1 MALQEEKR
9 MARHKSAIRQH
20 RSSLR
25 RKSVNTRTKSA
36 LRTEMRKIREAIKDK
51 DREKAE
57 KLLPGVFKVIDKS
70 VKKGAIKKNTGS
82 RYKSRLSRQIARL
95 SSTPAK

>member
-1 MALQEEKR
+1 

-25 RKSVNTRTKSA
+25 RKSVNAQNKSA
-36 LRTEMRKIREAIKDK
+36 LRTQMRKMREAIEEK
-51 DREKAE
+51 DRETAV
-57 KLLPGVFKVIDKS
+57 KLLPSVTKAIDTS

-82 RYKSRLSRQIARL
+82 RYKSRLSRQVARL
-95 SSTPAK
+95 SPAPAK

>member
-1 MALQEEKR
+1 

-25 RKSVNTRTKSA
+25 RKSVNAQNKSA
-36 LRTEMRKIREAIKDK
+36 LRTQMRKMREAIEEK
-51 DREKAE
+51 DRETAVKM
-57 KLLPGVFKVIDKS
+57 LPSLQKTIDMS

-82 RYKSRLSRQIARL
+82 RYKSRLSRQVAQL
-95 SSTPAK
+95 SPAPAK

>member
-1 MALQEEKR
+1 

-25 RKSVNTRTKSA
+25 KKSVNTQVKSA

-57 KLLPGVFKVIDKS
+57 KLLPGTFKVIDRS

-82 RYKSRLSRQIARL
+82 RYKSRLSRQVGQLMAA
-95 SSTPAK
+95 PAK

>member
-1 MALQEEKR
+1 

-25 RKSVNTRTKSA
+25 RKSVNAQNKSA
-36 LRTEMRKIREAIKDK
+36 LRTQMRKMREAIEEK
-51 DREKAE
+51 DREAAVKMLPSVTKA
-57 KLLPGVFKVIDKS
+57 IDTS

-82 RYKSRLSRQIARL
+82 RYKSRLSRQVAQL
-95 SSTPAK
+95 SPAPAK